1 MNGSLILRVED
12 TDLKRKVEGSQKFIE
27 DSLEWAGIECDESP
41 KNPGKYG
48 PYNQS
53 ERKEIYSKYV
63 DVLIKKGL
71 LITLLTQKKN

>member
-48 PYNQS
+48 HTIKV
-53 ERKEIYSKYV
+53 KE
-63 DVLIKKGL
+63 KKF
-71 LITLLTQKKN
+71 TANM